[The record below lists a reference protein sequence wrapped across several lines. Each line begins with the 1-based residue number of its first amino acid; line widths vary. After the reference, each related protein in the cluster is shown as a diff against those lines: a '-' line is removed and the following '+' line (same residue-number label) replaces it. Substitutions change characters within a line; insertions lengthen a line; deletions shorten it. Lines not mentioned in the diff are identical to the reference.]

1 MNTLE
6 NLKDRVENM
15 DKHHQIEI
23 LRILKED
30 KTVLLNEN
38 VNGVFIN
45 LSDVGDRTI
54 NRIQN
59 YLLYVDKQN
68 KNINQIENKKD
79 EIEKIFF
86 K

>member
-6 NLKDRVENM
+6 SLKDRVENM

-30 KTVLLNEN
+30 KSVLLNEN

-45 LSDVGDRTI
+45 LSDVGDRSI

-59 YLLYVDKQN
+59 YLVYVDKQN

>member
-6 NLKDRVENM
+6 ILKDRVENM

-30 KTVLLNEN
+30 KSVLLNEN

-45 LSDVGDRTI
+45 LSDVGDRSI
-54 NRIQN
+54 IRIHN
-59 YLLYVDKQN
+59 YLIYVDKQN

-79 EIEKIFF
+79 EIEKFFF